1 MIAWDFRR
9 VGCSSVWCGPDGPKD
24 QQRSTRRHRRGG
36 RNRITDPWG
45 RMPHWLPGYG
55 WVPMRRQSDTTR
67 SGTGTVDTNSL
78 RKHLRSSRLRH
89 QLKVKLVGVCLG
101 SLIAFSITGCSSSS
115 AGFPSGSGVAT
126 ITWHRVATTS
136 SLQSPPQPFSGTIA
150 GIPVSGRSVTPVP
163 KANQNPGGG
172 ISIPSHLVLARWTG
186 TFQGTDFLMTVSV
199 GDLSITNLSSVTF
212 DISGKFGSQI
222 VHGTGRASSSQQSQL
237 TFQGTVGHHHVVG
250 SVKEP
255 VEQGGSGTA
264 TATFTVT
271 G

>member
-1 MIAWDFRR
+1 MKWGLCRLFSLPPGTEYRSVREIRHLDIPTQIRRPLVPLQPIA
-9 VGCSSVWCGPDGPKD
+9 SQSI
-24 QQRSTRRHRRGG
+24 GG
-36 RNRITDPWG
+36 GGLQPRFG
-45 RMPHWLPGYG
+45 
-55 WVPMRRQSDTTR
+55 
-67 SGTGTVDTNSL
+67 
-78 RKHLRSSRLRH
+78 
-89 QLKVKLVGVCLG
+89 VKMVGVSIG
-101 SLIAFSITGCSSSS
+101 SLFALSVAGCSSSP

-163 KANQNPGGG
+163 KADQNPGGG

-186 TFQGTDFLMTVSV
+186 TFQGTNFEMTVSV
-199 GDLSITNLSSVTF
+199 GQLSLTNLSSVTF
-212 DISGKFGSQI
+212 DISGKFGSQS
-222 VHGTGRASSSQQSQL
+222 VHGTGRATSNQQSQL

-250 SVKEP
+250 SIKEP
-255 VEQGGSGTA
+255 VEQNGLGTA